1 MNTRIKIAEL
11 TPLYLR
17 TGKMASLIGRSSR
30 WLKEQKGVLFKQGT
44 HYHQPQ
50 GEREPFWDVEKMD
63 EWVRSMEKNDEI
75 DEILKKVV

>member
-1 MNTRIKIAEL
+1 MKTRIKIAEL

-30 WLKEQKGVLFKQGT
+30 WLKEQKGVLFKQGI
-44 HYHQPQ
+44 HYHQPK

-63 EWVRSMEKNDEI
+63 EWVRSIVQDDEI